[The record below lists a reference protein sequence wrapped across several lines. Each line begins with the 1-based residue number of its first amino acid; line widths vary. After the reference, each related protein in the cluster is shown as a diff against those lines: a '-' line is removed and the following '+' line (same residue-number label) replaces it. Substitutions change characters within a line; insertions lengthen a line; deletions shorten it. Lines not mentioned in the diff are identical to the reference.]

1 MQNSLKCLHQVMSC
15 TWLHIYVGKEKVNNF
30 VNVFQLVQRCF
41 SAWYSVVAS
50 QRIKVGK
57 ARAMS
62 DWRCKLRAWNA
73 WQAYVNHIRSD
84 REAQAVTLEM
94 KEKYR

>member
-1 MQNSLKCLHQVMSC
+1 MIV
-15 TWLHIYVGKEKVNNF
+15 
-30 VNVFQLVQRCF
+30 
-41 SAWYSVVAS
+41 S

-73 WQAYVNHIRSD
+73 WRAYVNHIKSD
-84 REAQAVTLEM
+84 REAHAVTMEM
-94 KEKYR
+94 KEKHRLAFLALFTI

>member
-1 MQNSLKCLHQVMSC
+1 MVDRLPETYNDLCVV
-15 TWLHIYVGKEKVNNF
+15 T
-30 VNVFQLVQRCF
+30 VFQLVQRYF
-41 SAWYSVVAS
+41 SAWYSVIVS

-73 WQAYVNHIRSD
+73 WRAYVNHIKSD
-84 REAQAVTLEM
+84 REAHAVTMEM
-94 KEKYR
+94 KEKHRLAFLASFTM